1 MLGQDRRAEPVI
13 ESNVPARL
21 DQLPWTR
28 WHWTVVIALGITW
41 LLDGLETTMGG
52 AFVGVLKERQALGL
66 TDAEIGLTATGY
78 MAGAVTG
85 ALVFGYL
92 TDRLGRRK
100 LFFLTLTLYL
110 VATAASA
117 FSWNFWSFTIFR
129 AFTGAGIGGEY
140 AAINSAVDELIPAR
154 LRGRVDLIINATFWI
169 GAGFGSLGS
178 IVLLHLHAIAP
189 TTSWR
194 FGYGIGAVLG
204 TGVLLMRRYVPESP
218 RWLLTHGM
226 KEEAERVVDEI
237 EQHAVHHHLP
247 EPRETIRLHVRHSTP
262 WREIFDN
269 MFRKYR
275 ERSIL
280 GFTLMIAQAF
290 FYNAVM
296 FTYGLVLLRYYNV
309 SAASIGYYLL
319 PLAAGNFLGPLL
331 IGHLFDTV
339 GRRTMIFL
347 TYTISGVLLA
357 ITSWLFLRDLITV
370 HEQAVAWSVIFF
382 VASAAAS
389 SAYLTVS
396 EIFPLEIRA
405 LAISIFYA
413 CGTLIGG
420 VGAPALFGYLIGTGS
435 RTLLFWG
442 YIVAATLMILGGF
455 EELKHGVAAER
466 KSLESVTAPMSAV
479 EPQEA

>member
-1 MLGQDRRAEPVI
+1 MATSSPPDLI

-28 WHWTVVIALGITW
+28 WHWTIVLALGITW

-52 AFVGVLKERQALGL
+52 AFVGVLKDPKALGL
-66 TDAEIGLTATGY
+66 SDAQIGLTATGY

-85 ALVFGYL
+85 ALIFGYL

-100 LFFLTLTLYL
+100 LFFLTLALYL

-154 LRGRVDLIINATFWI
+154 LRGRVDLIINSTFWI
-169 GAGFGSLGS
+169 GAAVGSLGS
-178 IVLLHLHAIAP
+178 VILLHLVWPPA
-189 TTSWR
+189 TVSWR

-204 TGVLLMRRYVPESP
+204 LGVLFMRRHVPESP
-218 RWLLTHGM
+218 RWLLTHGL
-226 KEEAERVVDEI
+226 KAEAEKVVEGI
-237 EQHAVHHHLP
+237 EEHAVHHHLP
-247 EPRETIRLHVRHSTP
+247 PPEQTIRLRVRHSTP

-269 MFRKYR
+269 MIYKYR

-280 GFTLMIAQAF
+280 GFTLMVAQAF

-296 FTYGLVLLRYYNV
+296 FTYGLVLLRYYHV
-309 SAASIGYYLL
+309 PAPSIGYYLL
-319 PLAAGNFLGPLL
+319 PLAVGNFLGPVF
-331 IGHLFDTV
+331 IGHLFDSI
-339 GRRTMIFL
+339 GRRVMIFA
-347 TYTISGVLLA
+347 TYVLSGILLA
-357 ITSWLFLRDLITV
+357 VTSWLFLKDLITV
-370 HEQAVAWSVIFF
+370 QMQAVAWSIIFF

-413 CGTLIGG
+413 FGTLVGG
-420 VGAPALFGYLIGTGS
+420 VGAPALFGYIIGTGS
-435 RTLLFWG
+435 RELLFWG
-442 YIVAATLMILGGF
+442 YIAAAVLMVVAGL
-455 EELKHGVAAER
+455 EELWHGVAAER
-466 KSLESVTAPMSAV
+466 KSLESVTAPLSAV
-479 EPQEA
+479 ESQASEL